1 MISWLD
7 VEFALESYRADK
19 GLPDWLV
26 RYTVYQDELDLELA
40 DGDKGQEVDDFLGVI
55 FGARYADRAIA
66 LESTPEFPRFIRV
79 FVEESED
86 LEVSRK
92 LGVQV
97 PPTFR
102 RIAAL
107 PESGGE
113 FNVPDFPPDPSPQII
128 AFYSFKG
135 GVGRTTHLLAYLQAL
150 SMAKEKR
157 SALVIDADL
166 EAPGITSLLSHES
179 SLPAATF
186 SFIDL
191 LALAQSDSSAGWEE
205 SLGLATYFARRQ
217 VLGTSA
223 QAGDPK
229 SYYLPAFRSEEQA
242 MRLDIRPEHLT
253 GRSGQAWSLPTFLM
267 RLAVNLEV
275 DVVLLDLRAGYSELA
290 SPFLFDP
297 RVKKMLITTPSSQ
310 SVDGT
315 ISILRQLS
323 KIAKRTNPEIAQ
335 DPSVFVSFV
344 LPELASS
351 DFIGNIISR
360 VQQSY
365 PELGTDKNW
374 PSIQALT
381 TPFAQ
386 ELLYLDSFNDA
397 MTKLAPSALT
407 RRMIDLV
414 EFDLP
419 PKEHGV
425 TADEVS
431 IDGIRRQLTGLAEEL
446 EYAESGKGDRFLRI
460 APLRALAQQY
470 PSAPPIAVIIGAKGA
485 GKTYTYLQIL
495 RAGNWSGFVNEV
507 SGGNAPEQTRLW
519 PVLYSTNLSGKAQEI
534 VKESRLKTTKDVDI
548 GTYLNSI
555 QVADLI
561 REALS
566 QTDTDETWWRHRWFQ
581 ILAASMGLPT
591 EPFNA
596 AGGLIINHLRL
607 KQKQLVVMV
616 DGLED
621 LFPDLAR
628 NSTQQVA
635 LRSLIQGVP
644 SYLKEVPDN
653 PLGILVFIRADLA
666 RVAIPQN
673 YGQFSRL
680 YDAFALQW
688 NEEEALRLAVWL
700 ADSAGVRR
708 PEGLEGVP
716 PERLTREE
724 AKEALLPLWG
734 RKLGTERS
742 REARSAEWVIAAL
755 SDFKG
760 QIQAR
765 DLVRFLRYSAEGSIQ
780 SSTADRVLNPTAIR
794 NAIKP
799 CSEKKIE
806 EAVQEIPQ
814 LKAIF
819 SKLLEVSDLRI
830 PFDAVE
836 ANLSTEDI
844 RFLQNVGV
852 VAELDG
858 KYYVPEIFRFG
869 LGLRLSEGARPK
881 VLSFARRLI

>member
-7 VEFALESYRADK
+7 VEFALETYRADK
-19 GLPDWLV
+19 GLPDWLL
-26 RYTVYQDELDLELA
+26 RYTVYQDELDLELTSN
-40 DGDKGQEVDDFLGVI
+40 DKDQEVDNFLGLI
-55 FGARYADRAIA
+55 FGARYVNRSIA
-66 LESTPEFPRFIRV
+66 LESTPDFPRIMRV
-79 FVEESED
+79 CVEEAED
-86 LEVSRK
+86 AEVSRK

-107 PESGGE
+107 PESGGD
-113 FNVPDFPPDPSPQII
+113 FNVPDFLPDSSPQII

-166 EAPGITSLLSHES
+166 EAPGITSLISHEN

-191 LALAQSDSSAGWEE
+191 LALAQSDSSADWED
-205 SLGLATYFARRQ
+205 SLRLATYFVRRQ
-217 VLGTSA
+217 VLGTST
-223 QAGDPK
+223 QTGDLK
-229 SYYLPAFRSEEQA
+229 HYFLPAFRSEEQA

-253 GRSGQAWSLPTFLM
+253 GRPGQAWSLPAFLM

-275 DVVLLDLRAGYSELA
+275 DVILLDLRAGYSELA

-315 ISILRQLS
+315 VSILRQLS
-323 KIAKRTNPEIAQ
+323 KIVRRTNPEITL
-335 DPSVFVSFV
+335 DPTVFVSFV
-344 LPELASS
+344 LPELVSS
-351 DFIGNIISR
+351 DFIRNIISR

-365 PELGTDKNW
+365 PELNADENW
-374 PSIQALT
+374 PSIQTLT

-397 MTKLAPSALT
+397 LAKLAPSVLT
-407 RRMIDLV
+407 RKMVDLV

-419 PKEHGV
+419 PKEHGIA
-425 TADEVS
+425 ADEIS
-431 IDGIRRQLTGLAEEL
+431 IDKIRRRLTDIAAEL

-470 PSAPPIAVIIGAKGA
+470 PSAPPVAVIIGAKGA

-507 SGGNAPEQTRLW
+507 SGGNTPERARLW
-519 PVLYSTNLSGKAQEI
+519 PVLYSTNLSGRAQEI
-534 VKESRLKTTKDVDI
+534 VKESRLKTMKDIEI

-555 QVADLI
+555 QVADMI
-561 REALS
+561 REALD
-566 QTDTDETWWRHRWFQ
+566 QTDADETWWRHRWFQ

-596 AGGLIINHLRL
+596 AGSAIINHLRT
-607 KQKQLVVMV
+607 KQKHLVVMI

-621 LFPDLAR
+621 LFPELAK
-628 NSTQQVA
+628 NSTQQLA

-653 PLGILVFIRADLA
+653 PLGILIFIRADLA

-700 ADSAGVRR
+700 ADFAGVKR
-708 PEGLEGVP
+708 PEGLEGVS
-716 PERLTREE
+716 PERLSREE
-724 AKEALLPLWG
+724 AKDALLTVWG
-734 RKLGTERS
+734 RKLGTEKS

-765 DLVRFLRYSAEGSIQ
+765 DLVRFLHYSAEGSIQ

-881 VLSFARRLI
+881 VLSFARRLL